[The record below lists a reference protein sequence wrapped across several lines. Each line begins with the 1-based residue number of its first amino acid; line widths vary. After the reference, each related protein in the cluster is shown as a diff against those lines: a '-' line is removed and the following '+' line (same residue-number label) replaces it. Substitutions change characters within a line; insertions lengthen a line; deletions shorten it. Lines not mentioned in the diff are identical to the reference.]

1 MSETLFSNLKRIG
14 IDEELATRVSASLDP
29 KYNASKADVLVLQE
43 TILQVQMKTDERML
57 KLEQKTDDRYNN
69 MQKALMKLEQKTDER
84 YNNMQNALMKL
95 EQKTDERYNN
105 LHQEMH
111 EGFTKVR
118 TEMGA
123 MHRQFWLT
131 YLGLITT
138 IISVFLTNYYFH
150 MG

>member
-14 IDEELATRVSASLDP
+14 IDEELAARVSASLDP

-69 MQKALMKLEQKTDER
+69 MQKALMKLEQKTD
-84 YNNMQNALMKL
+84 
-95 EQKTDERYNN
+95 DRYNN

>member
-1 MSETLFSNLKRIG
+1 MSETLFSDLKRIG
-14 IDEELATRVSASLDP
+14 IDEEAAARVSASLDP

-57 KLEQKTDDRYNN
+57 KLEQKTDD
-69 MQKALMKLEQKTDER
+69 R

>member
-1 MSETLFSNLKRIG
+1 MSETLFSDLKRIG
-14 IDEELATRVSASLDP
+14 IDEELAARVSASLDP

-84 YNNMQNALMKL
+84 YNNL
-95 EQKTDERYNN
+95 R
-105 LHQEMH
+105 QEMH
-111 EGFTKVR
+111 EGFTRVR

-123 MHRQFWLT
+123 MHRKFWLI

>member
-1 MSETLFSNLKRIG
+1 MSENLFSDLKRIG
-14 IDEELATRVSASLDP
+14 IDEELAARVSASLDP

-84 YNNMQNALMKL
+84 YNN
-95 EQKTDERYNN
+95 

-123 MHRQFWLT
+123 MHRQFGLT

>member
-1 MSETLFSNLKRIG
+1 MSETLFTDLKRIG
-14 IDEELATRVSASLDP
+14 IDEELAARVSASLDP

-84 YNNMQNALMKL
+84 YNN
-95 EQKTDERYNN
+95 

>member
-1 MSETLFSNLKRIG
+1 MSETLFSDLKRIG
-14 IDEELATRVSASLDP
+14 IDEELAARVSASLDP

-43 TILQVQMKTDERML
+43 TILQVQMKA
-57 KLEQKTDDRYNN
+57 DDRYNT
-69 MQKALMKLEQKTDER
+69 MQHAMMKLEQKMDDR
-84 YNNMQNALMKL
+84 YNTMQQALMKL

>member
-1 MSETLFSNLKRIG
+1 MSETLFSDLKRIG
-14 IDEELATRVSASLDP
+14 IDEELAARVSASLDP

-84 YNNMQNALMKL
+84 YNN
-95 EQKTDERYNN
+95 